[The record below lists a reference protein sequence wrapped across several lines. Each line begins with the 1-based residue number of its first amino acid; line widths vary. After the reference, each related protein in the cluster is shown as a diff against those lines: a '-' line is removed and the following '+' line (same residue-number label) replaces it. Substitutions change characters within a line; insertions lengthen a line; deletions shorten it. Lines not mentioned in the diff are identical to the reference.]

1 MKPTRT
7 LMLIAAACALAVL
20 PCAALATPVAQG
32 GVVYVDG
39 TPQAFAVVFDGE
51 ESVDDAQLSINGVAM
66 TSEGDGLY
74 SLDMAGYS
82 AGDTLVFTANDAEGN
97 LIYTSSG
104 VIPAEVKMTSPR
116 LPHVAGAE
124 YTLEWAGGSGA
135 TAFAADY
142 ADMISGLVYSDNFA
156 SGKGSMTIPA
166 GITYAG
172 DAVFAASAISGDT
185 KFLNLTEEDLQTR
198 SYFLINRSAWI
209 EVDLAQ

>member
-1 MKPTRT
+1 MKLTRT
-7 LMLIAAACALAVL
+7 LKLMALACALAAL
-20 PCAALATPVAQG
+20 PCTALAAPVAQG

-51 ESVDDAQLSINGVAM
+51 NMISDAQVSINGVAM

-82 AGDTLVFTANDAEGN
+82 AGDTLVFTANDAVGN

-104 VIPAEVKMTSPR
+104 VIPGEVLLTAAR
-116 LPHVAGAE
+116 LPYAAGAE
-124 YTLEWAGGSGA
+124 YTMEWAGGSGA
-135 TAFAADY
+135 AAFAADY
-142 ADMISGLVYSDNFA
+142 ADLINGLVYSDNFA

-209 EVDLAQ
+209 EATLAQ